1 MSATYVGFGF
11 GPIQTGLLL
20 FEAVLSRSFDRFVVA
35 EVDQG
40 LVDAVRAAGSEVAV
54 NIAAR
59 DGVHTR
65 RLPRVELLN
74 PRVPAEREA
83 VIAAISEA
91 DELGT
96 AVPSVDLYSAGG

>member
-65 RLPRVELLN
+65 RLPRVQLLN
-74 PRVPAEREA
+74 PRVPAERESA
-83 VIAAISEA
+83 VVHRSAQGNRPAI
-91 DELGT
+91 
-96 AVPSVDLYSAGG
+96 